1 MKYVLAALLFVF
13 AGAPLGAAEPVLQ
26 DLSTY
31 PKGEVT
37 VQSATGAQRFDVWIA
52 DTADRQRQGLMFV
65 RDLPASQGMLFVNES
80 PRRAS
85 FWMKNTFIPLDLLFF
100 DARGRLIAVFEN
112 ATPLSL
118 DPMGPDMP
126 VKWILELR
134 GGESR
139 RRGLK
144 PGDVLQL
151 ATPRKQASAD

>member
-1 MKYVLAALLFVF
+1 MKHFLAALLLVF
-13 AGAPLGAAEPVLQ
+13 AGAPLGAAEPALQ

-37 VQSATGAQRFDVWIA
+37 VQSAAGAQRFDVWIA

-80 PRRAS
+80 PRLAS

-100 DARGRLIAVFEN
+100 DARGRLVAVFEN

-118 DPMGPDMP
+118 DPVESTAP
-126 VKWILELR
+126 VAAVLELR
-134 GGESR
+134 GGLTEEL
-139 RRGLK
+139 GIK
-144 PGDVLQL
+144 PGDKVRWT
-151 ATPRKQASAD
+151 AK

>member
-37 VQSATGAQRFDVWIA
+37 VQSATGTQRFDVWIA

-151 ATPRKQASAD
+151 AAPRKQASAD

>member
-1 MKYVLAALLFVF
+1 MKHLLAVLLFVF
-13 AGAPLGAAEPVLQ
+13 AAAPLSAAEPALQ

-31 PKGEVT
+31 PRAEVT
-37 VQSATGAQRFDVWIA
+37 VQSATGPQRFDVWIA

-65 RDLPASQGMLFVNES
+65 RDLPASQGMLFVNEA
-80 PRRAS
+80 PRLAS

-118 DPMGPDMP
+118 DPIGPDAP

-144 PGDVLQL
+144 PGDALQI